1 VDDDTAG
8 VLTRYATALAGMARL
23 DQLALVCVVYAMGVL
38 LGLDGTAPAAS
49 VAGGGETGPVTAAGD
64 GTPIGPTTPVPS
76 TPEGNVLPGL
86 AALLAVALPV
96 HYANEYADYET
107 DALTN
112 RTEFSGGSGALHA
125 TGLDRAFAG
134 FALVGA
140 AVVAAVALLAA
151 AVVGLPVTALALLV
165 VILVAGVAY
174 SLGPRLA
181 WRGFGEL
188 TNALLGGLALP
199 LYGVAVTG
207 SPVNAVDLATFL
219 PFTAVVFAN
228 LLATQW
234 PDRRAD
240 AHVGKR
246 TLAVSQDVRTLR
258 GLYGT
263 AATLGVGGLLVLAG
277 VDLVPL
283 ALLAFATPT
292 AVLLVLGARR
302 YGRVESPAVTVYA
315 MVALAFAY
323 VLATACPW

>member
-1 VDDDTAG
+1 VEDDTAG
-8 VLTRYATALAGMARL
+8 AGALSRYAMALAGMARL

-38 LGLDGTAPAAS
+38 VGLDGTAP
-49 VAGGGETGPVTAAGD
+49 TG
-64 GTPIGPTTPVPS
+64 S
-76 TPEGNVLPGL
+76 TPLENVLPGL

-96 HYANEYADYET
+96 HYANEYADYAT
-107 DALTN
+107 DALTE
-112 RTEFSGGSGALHA
+112 RTEFSGGSGALYA

-134 FALVGA
+134 RALIA
-140 AVVAAVALLAA
+140 ATVLASLALLAA
-151 AVVGLPVTALALLV
+151 ALAGVPATALALLV
-165 VILVAGVAY
+165 VVLAAGVAY

-181 WRGFGEL
+181 WRGLGEL

-207 SPVNAVDLATFL
+207 STVTVVDVSTFL

-240 AHVGKR
+240 AVVGKR
-246 TLAVSQDVRTLR
+246 TLAVSQDARTLR
-258 GLYGT
+258 ALYVT
-263 AATLGVGGLLVLAG
+263 AATLGAGGLLALATADIVPFALVVLA
-277 VDLVPL
+277 
-283 ALLAFATPT
+283 TP
-292 AVLLVLGARR
+292 AVVLLVVGASR

-323 VLATACPW
+323 VIATASPW

>member
-1 VDDDTAG
+1 VEDDTAG
-8 VLTRYATALAGMARL
+8 AGALSRYAMALAGMARL

-38 LGLDGTAPAAS
+38 VGLDGTAP
-49 VAGGGETGPVTAAGD
+49 TG
-64 GTPIGPTTPVPS
+64 S
-76 TPEGNVLPGL
+76 TPLENVLPGL

-96 HYANEYADYET
+96 HYANEYADYAT
-107 DALTN
+107 DALTE

-134 FALVGA
+134 RALIA
-140 AVVAAVALLAA
+140 ATVLASLALLAA
-151 AVVGLPVTALALLV
+151 ALAGVPATALALLV
-165 VILVAGVAY
+165 VVLAAGVAY

-181 WRGFGEL
+181 WRGLGEL

-207 SPVNAVDLATFL
+207 STVTVVDVSTFL

-240 AHVGKR
+240 AVVGKR
-246 TLAVSQDVRTLR
+246 TLAVSQDARTLR
-258 GLYGT
+258 ALYVT
-263 AATLGVGGLLVLAG
+263 AATLGAGGLLALATADIVPFALVVLA
-277 VDLVPL
+277 
-283 ALLAFATPT
+283 TP
-292 AVLLVLGARR
+292 AVVLLVVGASR

-323 VLATACPW
+323 VIATASPW

>member
-8 VLTRYATALAGMARL
+8 AVTRYATALAGMARL

-38 LGLDGTAPAAS
+38 LGLDGPAATAPSPA
-49 VAGGGETGPVTAAGD
+49 
-64 GTPIGPTTPVPS
+64 
-76 TPEGNVLPGL
+76 GNVLPGL

-107 DALTN
+107 DALTTP
-112 RTEFSGGSGALHA
+112 TEFSGGSGALHA

-134 FALVGA
+134 RALA
-140 AVVAAVALLAA
+140 AATGVAALALLAG
-151 AVVGLPVTALALLV
+151 AVAGLPANALALLV
-165 VILVAGVAY
+165 VILAAGVAY

-181 WRGFGEL
+181 WRGLGEL
-188 TNALLGGLALP
+188 TNALLGGLLLP

-207 SPVNAVDLATFL
+207 STVGLAEVSTFL

-246 TLAVSQDVRTLR
+246 TLAVSQSTRTLR
-258 GLYGT
+258 ALYAT
-263 AATLGVGGLLVLAG
+263 AALLAG
-277 VDLVPL
+277 VGLFALAGVGAVPL
-283 ALLAFATPT
+283 ALLALATPT
-292 AVLLVLGARR
+292 AVLLVVGARR
-302 YGRVESPAVTVYA
+302 YGRTDSPAVTVYA

-323 VLATACPW
+323 VIATACPW

>member
-1 VDDDTAG
+1 MADDRTGA
-8 VLTRYATALAGMARL
+8 LPRYATALAGMARL

-38 LGLDGTAPAAS
+38 AGLDGIAR
-49 VAGGGETGPVTAAGD
+49 TAAN
-64 GTPIGPTTPVPS
+64 PA
-76 TPEGNVLPGL
+76 GNVLPGL

-107 DALTN
+107 DALTTP
-112 RTEFSGGSGALHA
+112 TEFSGGSGALHA

-134 FALVGA
+134 RALVA
-140 AVVAAVALLAA
+140 ATGVAVLALVAAAVA
-151 AVVGLPVTALALLV
+151 GLPATALALLV
-165 VILVAGVAY
+165 VVLVAGVAY

-181 WRGFGEL
+181 WRGLGEL
-188 TNALLGGLALP
+188 TNALLGGLVLP

-207 SPVNAVDLATFL
+207 STVGVGDASTFL

-240 AHVGKR
+240 AAVGKR
-246 TLAVSQDVRTLR
+246 TLAVSQDARTLR
-258 GLYGT
+258 GLYVA
-263 AATLGVGGLLVLAG
+263 AATLAAGGLLVLAG
-277 VDLVPL
+277 VDRVPVALV
-283 ALLAFATPT
+283 ALGTPT
-292 AVLLVLGARR
+292 AVLLVVGASR

-323 VLATACPW
+323 VVAAAWAW